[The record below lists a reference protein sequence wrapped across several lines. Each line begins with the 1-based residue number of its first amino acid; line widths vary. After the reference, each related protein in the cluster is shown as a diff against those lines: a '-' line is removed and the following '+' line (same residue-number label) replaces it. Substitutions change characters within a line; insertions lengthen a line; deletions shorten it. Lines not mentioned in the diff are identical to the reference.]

1 MLFSESG
8 LKKIMLVVGLL
19 AAFQLIP
26 PAQAQEWSQVEQKA
40 RGQTVYWNAWGGDE
54 AINAYIRWVG
64 ERMAED
70 YGVTVE
76 HVKLADTADAVR
88 KVVAE
93 KSAGRNDGG
102 SVDLIWING
111 E

>member
-1 MLFSESG
+1 MLLSESG
-8 LKKIMLVVGLL
+8 LKKIMLAVGLL

-26 PAQAQEWSQVEQKA
+26 PAQAQEWSQIEQKA
-40 RGQTVYWNAWGGDE
+40 SGQTVYWNAWGGDE

-64 ERMAED
+64 ERVAAD

-111 E
+111 